1 MRLQFYDSPLQE
13 STAERR
19 YDQKQFSAGKR
30 GNQTSR
36 FLGDSGGGFAGIAM
50 IHRGYPGSEGR
61 QEYGQGEVLDIGN
74 LVDHLS
80 NDPRID
86 PRRMGIMGYSRGAHN
101 ALLATQRYDNFRAAV
116 LWSAPVDM
124 VDHVRVNP
132 WIAETIGGTARDN
145 PRIYRELSAIHHVDS
160 INCPLLLIYGE
171 PDTLRLVE
179 ALKSQG
185 KAVELKCW
193 PLEGHI
199 WSP

>member
-1 MRLQFYDSPLQE
+1 
-13 STAERR
+13 
-19 YDQKQFSAGKR
+19 
-30 GNQTSR
+30 
-36 FLGDSGGGFAGIAM
+36 M

-199 WSP
+199 WSPLGLFQKLAPDHSISSDACSIECQGRQGRHSQERQSSGTDGRTAV